1 MVFAVILIQWFKEQG
16 IVEKL
21 VDFIHPAID
30 TKVHSMYIIIV
41 HPYNRPVLHTSVG
54 VVVLSHSLSP
64 EMCKCVAGSV
74 RHAASVARVLGTD
87 GGTHPSSRNTGKVRM
102 GHVSLCSFSCTKNA

>member
-1 MVFAVILIQWFKEQG
+1 MQWFKEQG

-30 TKVHSMYIIIV
+30 TKVHSCILLLYIRTTCIA
-41 HPYNRPVLHTSVG
+41 HKCGSCCSV
-54 VVVLSHSLSP
+54 VLSP

-87 GGTHPSSRNTGKVRM
+87 GGTNSSSRNTGKVRM
-102 GHVSLCSFSCTKNA
+102 GRVIVFF